1 MSPQDGSQPSPAS
14 KVVVATT
21 VALSFISF
29 WRGASIVLSDLASS
43 AFYAGGAAEQA
54 IGKAAPWFVIGVMLF
69 SFAVRSIY
77 LESCSMYVRG
87 GVYVVV
93 RDSMGPVMA
102 KLSVS
107 ALVFDY
113 ILTGPISG
121 VSAGQYLGALVN
133 ELSEKIGQ
141 NFRVDVDLFAAG
153 VAVVVTIYFWWMNI
167 KGVHESSGKALRI
180 MQITTVMVAIL
191 LIWCPLTMAIQDKWK
206 LPPAPIASNLMF
218 SDDAQGWLKGTFWMQ
233 WPVVMIIIAFGHSL
247 LSMSGFETLAQVY
260 REIASPKLKN
270 LKIAANIVCVYAL
283 VGTGIVTLFAAMIIP
298 DGERPKYF
306 ANLIGG
312 LAMNLSGPY
321 PLRLAFH
328 IFVVFVGGLIL
339 SGAINTSIIGA
350 NGVLNRVAEDGV
362 LVPWFRHPQR
372 KYGTTHHI
380 INVITI
386 LQLASIL
393 YSRGNMTVLAEAY
406 AFGVVWSFFFK
417 ALGVTALRF
426 QRHDQEYK
434 TPLNFRIAGREI
446 PVGLILTTI
455 VLGLVAVGILFTK
468 QTATKYGIA
477 FTLFLFVTFTI
488 SERINLR
495 RTQQEKKGLEQ
506 FNLEHQTRIDSHL
519 QARPGCVLVAV
530 RDYRRMEHLRQVLGK
545 TNLRRHDIVVMSVRT
560 LSTGAGEYEL
570 TESQIFSDYEKELFS
585 HVVELAEKEGKHVE
599 LLVVPAVDPFE
610 ALVQTASSLQASR
623 LVTGVSSRMSSEELA
638 HRIGR
643 AWEQLPSPK
652 HPFSLEVISPDR
664 ESVFVNLG
672 PHPPRLWPE
681 DLDRLHDLWLELSGT
696 EHVGSRLHHRDVI
709 GVALRRLQHDLASD
723 DRSKVLKDLE
733 KELRKN

>member
-1 MSPQDGSQPSPAS
+1 MSPFDGKQPSPAS

-54 IGKAAPWFVIGVMLF
+54 IGKAAPWFVVGVMLF

-133 ELSEKIGQ
+133 ELSEKLSQ
-141 NFRVDVDLFAAG
+141 SYRVDVDTFAAG
-153 VAVVVTIYFWWMNI
+153 IAVLVTIYFWWMNI

-206 LPPAPIASNLMF
+206 LPPAPIPSNLMF
-218 SDDAQGWLKGTFWMQ
+218 SDDAQGWLKGTFWIQ
-233 WPVVMIIIAFGHSL
+233 WPVVAIIIAFGHSL

-270 LKIAANIVCVYAL
+270 LKIAANIVCIYAL
-283 VGTGIVTLFAAMIIP
+283 VGTGVVTLFAAMIIP

-372 KYGTTHHI
+372 KYGTSLDI
-380 INVITI
+380 INVIPF
-386 LQLASIL
+386 LKLASIL
-393 YSRGNMTVLAEAY
+393 
-406 AFGVVWSFFFK
+406 
-417 ALGVTALRF
+417 
-426 QRHDQEYK
+426 
-434 TPLNFRIAGREI
+434 
-446 PVGLILTTI
+446 
-455 VLGLVAVGILFTK
+455 
-468 QTATKYGIA
+468 
-477 FTLFLFVTFTI
+477 
-488 SERINLR
+488 
-495 RTQQEKKGLEQ
+495 
-506 FNLEHQTRIDSHL
+506 
-519 QARPGCVLVAV
+519 
-530 RDYRRMEHLRQVLGK
+530 
-545 TNLRRHDIVVMSVRT
+545 
-560 LSTGAGEYEL
+560 
-570 TESQIFSDYEKELFS
+570 
-585 HVVELAEKEGKHVE
+585 
-599 LLVVPAVDPFE
+599 
-610 ALVQTASSLQASR
+610 
-623 LVTGVSSRMSSEELA
+623 
-638 HRIGR
+638 
-643 AWEQLPSPK
+643 
-652 HPFSLEVISPDR
+652 
-664 ESVFVNLG
+664 
-672 PHPPRLWPE
+672 
-681 DLDRLHDLWLELSGT
+681 
-696 EHVGSRLHHRDVI
+696 
-709 GVALRRLQHDLASD
+709 
-723 DRSKVLKDLE
+723 
-733 KELRKN
+733 